1 MEYVIRPK
9 RVPATNKI
17 RYYMLVAPVKPVE
30 LGDIAARIER
40 TSTVSSADIKAV
52 LDALQYEVRE
62 QIKAGHSVRLGDL
75 GSFRPTIA
83 CRGMDKAEDLSVRN
97 IKRVR
102 VQFTPSATLE
112 KELSPA
118 FVSFSKYKHVSDVDC
133 EGAPDLEA

>member
-17 RYYMLVAPVKPVE
+17 RYYMQVAPVKPVE

-83 CRGMDKAEDLSVRN
+83 CKGMDKAEDLTVRN

-118 FVSFSKYKHVSDVDC
+118 FVSFTKYKHVSDVDC

>member
-83 CRGMDKAEDLSVRN
+83 CKGMDKAEDLTVRN

-118 FVSFSKYKHVSDVDC
+118 FVSFTKYKHVSDVDC

>member
-30 LGDIAARIER
+30 LADIAARIER

-83 CRGMDKAEDLSVRN
+83 CRGMDKAEDLTVRN

-102 VQFTPSATLE
+102 VKFTPSATLE

-118 FVSFSKYKHVSDVDC
+118 FVTFSNYNHFNDVDC

>member
-30 LGDIAARIER
+30 LCDIAARIER

-83 CRGMDKAEDLSVRN
+83 CRGMDKAEDLTVRN
-97 IKRVR
+97 IKKVR
-102 VQFTPSATLE
+102 VKFTPSATLE

-118 FVSFSKYKHVSDVDC
+118 FVTFSKYKHVNDVDC

>member
-30 LGDIAARIER
+30 LADIAARIER

-83 CRGMDKAEDLSVRN
+83 CRGMDKAEDLTVRN
-97 IKRVR
+97 IKKVR
-102 VQFTPSATLE
+102 VKFTPSATLE

-118 FVSFSKYKHVSDVDC
+118 FVSFSKYKHVNDVAC

>member
-83 CRGMDKAEDLSVRN
+83 CKGMDKAEDLSVRN

-118 FVSFSKYKHVSDVDC
+118 FVSFTKYKHVSDVDC

>member
-83 CRGMDKAEDLSVRN
+83 CRGMDKAEDLTVRN

-102 VQFTPSATLE
+102 VKFTPSATLE
-112 KELSPA
+112 KDFSPV
-118 FVSFSKYKHVSDVDC
+118 FVTFAKYKHVNDVDC
-133 EGAPDLEA
+133 QGAPDLEA

>member
-17 RYYMLVAPVKPVE
+17 RYYMQVAPVKPVE

-40 TSTVSSADIKAV
+40 TSTVSSADIKAG

-83 CRGMDKAEDLSVRN
+83 CKGMDKAEDLTVRN

-118 FVSFSKYKHVSDVDC
+118 FVSFTKYKHVSDVDC

>member
-30 LGDIAARIER
+30 LADIAARIER

-83 CRGMDKAEDLSVRN
+83 CRGMDKAEDLTVRN

-102 VQFTPSATLE
+102 VKFTPSATLE

-118 FVSFSKYKHVSDVDC
+118 FVSFSKYKHVNDVDC

>member
-118 FVSFSKYKHVSDVDC
+118 FVSFTKYKHVSDVDC

>member
-17 RYYMLVAPVKPVE
+17 RYYMQVAPVKPVE

-83 CRGMDKAEDLSVRN
+83 CKGMDKAEDLTFRN

-118 FVSFSKYKHVSDVDC
+118 FASFTKYKHVSDVDC

>member
-52 LDALQYEVRE
+52 LDVLQYEVRE

-83 CRGMDKAEDLSVRN
+83 CKGMDKEEDLTVRN

-102 VQFTPSATLE
+102 VKFTPSATLAR
-112 KELSPA
+112 ELSPA
-118 FVSFSKYKHVSDVDC
+118 FVNFTKYKHVNDVDC
-133 EGAPDLEA
+133 AGAPDLEA

>member
-83 CRGMDKAEDLSVRN
+83 CRGMDKAEDLTVRN

-118 FVSFSKYKHVSDVDC
+118 FVSFTKYKHVSDVDC

>member
-83 CRGMDKAEDLSVRN
+83 CKGMDKAEDLTVRN

-102 VQFTPSATLE
+102 VKFTPSATLE

-118 FVSFSKYKHVSDVDC
+118 FVSFSKYKHVNDVDC
-133 EGAPDLEA
+133 GGAPDLEA

>member
-118 FVSFSKYKHVSDVDC
+118 FVTFSKYKHVSDVDC

>member
-83 CRGMDKAEDLSVRN
+83 CKGMDKAEDLTVRN
-97 IKRVR
+97 IKKVR
-102 VQFTPSATLE
+102 VKFTPSATLE

-118 FVSFSKYKHVSDVDC
+118 FVSFSKYKHVNDVDC
-133 EGAPDLEA
+133 GGAPDLEA